1 MSRPSSR
8 LSGVDRVSDQQHG
21 RNSSEPAS
29 SLSGRQRERE
39 LRSVSSSSSNATI
52 QARSHSSLS
61 TTSAHARVPFTPGA
75 NSKISKIAH
84 LGLSAKQV
92 DKLSESIANIQRGPS
107 TNGQQPRR
115 ASASQHEPAS
125 RPVATDAR
133 NTDMQDRKGKARGKL
148 ALSSATCKGIKLMR

>member
-8 LSGVDRVSDQQHG
+8 LSGVDRVSDQQHA

-39 LRSVSSSSSNATI
+39 REQRSVSSSSSNATI
-52 QARSHSSLS
+52 QARPHSSLS
-61 TTSAHARVPFTPGA
+61 TNSAHARVPFTPGA
-75 NSKISKIAH
+75 NSKIAH

-92 DKLSESIANIQRGPS
+92 DKLSKSIANIQRGPS
-107 TNGQQPRR
+107 TNGQQARR

-125 RPVATDAR
+125 RPVAPDAR
-133 NTDMQDRKGKARGKL
+133 KTNMQDRKGKARGTVGFDCNNL
-148 ALSSATCKGIKLMR
+148 YRCVLDMC